1 MLDFTQPLAD
11 AVKKARIQL
20 GLTQKEVADRINI
33 DVRTV
38 LNIENYKG
46 NPKIEVLFP
55 LIRTLKINPEVIFYP
70 ELEQDRPAA
79 NHLRLI
85 ASDCNEEEA
94 TIIASAAESI
104 LSAMRSK
111 NTQEIR

>member
-1 MLDFTQPLAD
+1 MPYFTQPLGD
-11 AVKKARIQL
+11 TVRNARLQL
-20 GLTQKEVADRINI
+20 GLTQKEVAERINI

-55 LIRTLKINPEVIFYP
+55 LVRTLKINPEVIFYP
-70 ELEQDRPAA
+70 ELEQNRPAA

-85 ASDCNEEEA
+85 AADCSEEEA
-94 TIIASAAESI
+94 VILSSAAESI
-104 LSAMRSK
+104 LMAIRSK
-111 NTQEIR
+111 EKQEIK